1 MRVVQAPRASA
12 ILYNLLKSR
21 QGIYPWLLP
30 ANICPIVPITFLKAE
45 IPFEFVDISPE
56 TLHMDWAQAESLLK
70 RQKFGGLL
78 YAHTYG
84 ETSVPYDFF
93 ESIKEKFPNLFII
106 DDCCLCIPRLD
117 ADDLNPADVQLY
129 STGYGKIMDL
139 NFGGYAFVH
148 DNVNYKNILLPFTP
162 HAYDEVERLY
172 KQAIHQRSR
181 FVYQDSDWLDT
192 TSPMPAWD
200 EYRHQIETQL
210 AQVIQHSSLL
220 NAVYA
225 EMLPA
230 EIQLPRAYQDW
241 RFNIRVKNQQRILD
255 AVFSA
260 GLFASSHYAS
270 LAGIF
275 GNGVVGYANTLAN
288 EVVNLFNDYHFT
300 LKQAEQICQVILEN
314 IK

>member
-21 QGIYPWLLP
+21 HEIRSWLLP

-45 IPFEFVDISPE
+45 VPFEFVDISPE
-56 TLHMDWAQAESLLK
+56 TLHMDWAQAEALLK
-70 RQKFGGLL
+70 TKKFSGLL

-84 ETSVPYDFF
+84 ESSVPYDFF
-93 ESIKEKFPNLFII
+93 GVIKEKFPDLLII
-106 DDCCLCIPRLD
+106 DDCCLCVPRLN
-117 ADDLNPADVQLY
+117 ADQLNPADVQLY
-129 STGYGKIMDL
+129 STGYGKIVDL
-139 NFGGYAFVH
+139 NFGGYAFML
-148 DNVNYKNILLPFTP
+148 DEINYKNVSLPFTP
-162 HAYDEVERLY
+162 QAYDEMERLY

-181 FVYQDSDWLDT
+181 FVYRDSDWLDT
-192 TSPMPAWD
+192 ASPMPTWD

-210 AQVIQHSSLL
+210 VQVIQHGSLL

-230 EIQLPRAYQDW
+230 GIQLPRAYQDW
-241 RFNIRVKNQQRILD
+241 RFNIRVKNQQRIVD
-255 AVFSA
+255 AIFSA

-270 LAGIF
+270 LANIF
-275 GNGVVGYANTLAN
+275 GDGVDGNANTLAN

-314 IK
+314 LM